1 MRKSKKSFFTLLEVL
16 VSMGVF
22 MLLMLALMQFFSA
35 AQDVWSRTGSKTTLY
50 DTARVVMETMAA
62 DLACAYYEPDHGSDF
77 LFFKIDQSDP
87 KQVVFAAQTE
97 AGNAEIFYKYDN
109 ANWKLHRIEKKEED
123 QDFSSDVTWFTRS
136 GKDWI
141 ADLDSIAAEDS
152 NCVAENILDFSVKA
166 YKKNNLAAA
175 VSISSSA
182 ADKFPDV
189 VIISMT
195 LLADDVYETLTTR
208 GKSAADIKNIYNDT
222 NHKYKAVEKIDG
234 HSEDEEFSISQLLD
248 YNTPPQGSEDSEQ
261 VILYNGCL
269 RLSRIIPLD
278 RGQNN

>member
-1 MRKSKKSFFTLLEVL
+1 MMRKSKKSFFTLLEVL

-35 AQDVWSRTGSKTTLY
+35 AQGVWSRTGSKTSLY
-50 DTARVVMETMAA
+50 DSARIVMEVMAN

-97 AGNAEIFYKYDN
+97 AGNAEIFYKYDD

-182 ADKFPDV
+182 TDKFPDV

-195 LLADDVYETLTTR
+195 LLADDVYETLKNRFKAENIPDADVPGKIKALYTSITTALDNNT
-208 GKSAADIKNIYNDT
+208 SPQETDNTKN
-222 NHKYKAVEKIDG
+222 
-234 HSEDEEFSISQLLD
+234 
-248 YNTPPQGSEDSEQ
+248 EDSKE

-269 RLSRIIPLD
+269 RLSRIITLD

>member
-35 AQDVWSRTGSKTTLY
+35 AQGVWSRTGSKTTLY

-77 LFFKIDQSDP
+77 LFFKIDKDDP

-97 AGNAEIFYKYDN
+97 AGNAEILYKWDD

-166 YKKNNLAAA
+166 YKKNNLAAT

-234 HSEDEEFSISQLLD
+234 HSEDEEFTISQLLD